1 MKKYLYHL
9 FFLSTMI
16 IAIPGFSEKVVVI
29 VEPDEG
35 VNIGALNQAIEND
48 VDPGNTIFELRRD
61 GVYYLNGTIAYTDFT
76 LHIRAEEGTGAKPVL
91 QPAVDEQGNVG
102 RHFSASGNLI
112 LEGVYL
118 QGRSELGS
126 IIDQPVRVT
135 GDGVR
140 VIIDDSFFDYCT
152 SSMVRLNADNSKV
165 YITNSIFR
173 NALLSDNPDN
183 GRLVD
188 TRSNPTD
195 TISVKNST
203 IYNGGSR
210 LIRTSGAN
218 INYMEM
224 DHNTVFQT
232 SFKENFMLDATKT
245 AKITNNIFY
254 NFSYRVDNTQHDPM
268 FTVDSIGEGG
278 PYLDEDRYFDL
289 SNNNIYQQ
297 QEIIDVFDN
306 FSPDTLYRFNDWD
319 TLQLDTIYFEWD
331 VNTDQLFANQNILDT
346 ATWTPKPVLLH
357 FIENGQVDTTNI
369 FNEELEFDNAP
380 PLNLDYLEFYVS
392 NNFSIGGTN
401 PPNPFADEDPN
412 AIGEV
417 EDGYTFRYN
426 ANSISATAATGGNP
440 LGDPRWTP
448 IGSNVNDI
456 TREKEMIVY
465 PNPSSGM
472 VTVEFLSPANNNV
485 RIEVINITGQ
495 LVYATER
502 ETSAG
507 NSQLLDLQNMDKGIY
522 FLVVH
527 YDNNKKTTR
536 LIIQ

>member
-392 NNFSIGGTN
+392 NNFSI
-401 PPNPFADEDPN
+401 
-412 AIGEV
+412 
-417 EDGYTFRYN
+417 
-426 ANSISATAATGGNP
+426 
-440 LGDPRWTP
+440 
-448 IGSNVNDI
+448 
-456 TREKEMIVY
+456 
-465 PNPSSGM
+465 
-472 VTVEFLSPANNNV
+472 
-485 RIEVINITGQ
+485 
-495 LVYATER
+495 
-502 ETSAG
+502 
-507 NSQLLDLQNMDKGIY
+507 
-522 FLVVH
+522 
-527 YDNNKKTTR
+527 
-536 LIIQ
+536 